1 MKTVRFRIS
10 LPAIGLAL
18 CATAAL
24 AAPDATPDTNLSSSD
39 MLSRAKDSVS
49 KMQETVRDI
58 AQLQEQAKKQKD
70 VIKLNCVNDKMVQ
83 VKGHMAVAD
92 TAMGNLNEA
101 MGKGDDDGRRH
112 EYQRVSILFQKVLV
126 LGTEARN
133 CVGDDLSYVGGVQR
147 SEEIDPSIPQKDFTA
162 FPLPPVDTT
171 RPPLATAF

>member
-1 MKTVRFRIS
+1 MRT
-10 LPAIGLAL
+10 LPVAALVFLASV
-18 CATAAL
+18 AL
-24 AAPDATPDTNLSSSD
+24 AAPDPANDVPAERLSASET
-39 MLSRAKDSVS
+39 LQHAKDYVS

-92 TAMGNLNEA
+92 TAMGNFNEA

-112 EYQRVSILFQKVLV
+112 EYQRVGILYQKVLV

-133 CVGDDLSYVGGVQR
+133 CVGDDLSYVGGLQR
-147 SEEIDPSIPQKDFTA
+147 SEEIDPSIPQKDYTGFALPALDTA
-162 FPLPPVDTT
+162 